1 MTLAHT
7 VAPEPTTTKTHRNA
21 RVCTV
26 LLLFVLALGLFVR
39 VYRLGSWPSLFFDEA
54 TPGVRASRVLRYGWD
69 YMMGNRLYFSPYYV
83 LVQIPAVAALGNTL
97 IALRLSSLVNGLLC
111 ILAAYATGR
120 RLWDPGR
127 ALMAAAVAAI
137 LPLSVVIGGRLAWEP
152 SLAFPLVAWAL
163 YFAVVAGQRRSVAAA
178 AASGI
183 LLALSSYAHP
193 AALLAVPGLVLGTIL
208 SGKVRV
214 YWRESVVAM
223 LLFVVLSFPSTTFI
237 RQVSATGSVNV
248 SVFTDVPNE
257 IADKRLTNPC
267 SPLAIGE
274 NIFRTLDQWTGAV
287 TTQFFLGALQEPWSL
302 PVKLVRAGCVGLWLV
317 ILVVAAR
324 HGAIGRFMVGHMLGV
339 FVAAHIFHP
348 GFVSLPH
355 KGRYLLATAVMIP
368 LLVTFVAKA
377 GGDRLS
383 RLGRH
388 AVYTMLAV
396 WVGVAVVMVSFIY
409 RNIVCDQMVMTTAI
423 GDPNKAASDYLLQH
437 VDLER
442 DLVLTPWYGAW
453 PLKYYSADQLP
464 LFTSI
469 TKSETEPVRVPDWD
483 TIEKV
488 WWLRIGDS
496 ERPPFPADLVQQ
508 YEARGDPGRLYTIWI
523 AHDTADAIAWA
534 IADYQAELE
543 KLHEAPGEH

>member
-1 MTLAHT
+1 
-7 VAPEPTTTKTHRNA
+7 
-21 RVCTV
+21 V

-214 YWRESVVAM
+214 YWRESIVAM
-223 LLFVVLSFPSTTFI
+223 LLFVVLSFPSTTFA
-237 RQVSATGSVNV
+237 RQLLATGNI
-248 SVFTDVPNE
+248 DVDIFLDAPLE
-257 IADKRLTNPC
+257 TLDMRLE
-267 SPLAIGE
+267 SPFSPVVIGE
-274 NIFRTLDQWTGAV
+274 NVFRTLDQWTGAV
-287 TTQFFLGALQEPWSL
+287 TAQFFLGPLRAPWSL
-302 PVKLVRAGCVGLWLV
+302 PIKLLRVGCVGLWLIV
-317 ILVVAAR
+317 LVVAAR
-324 HGAIGRFMVGHMLGV
+324 SGAVGRFMVGYMIGV
-339 FVAAHIFHP
+339 FVAGHISHP

-355 KGRYLLATAVMIP
+355 RGRYLFAAAVMVP
-368 LLVTFVAKA
+368 LLVSQVAKLQ
-377 GGDRLS
+377 GDSLS
-383 RLGRH
+383 RLSRH
-388 AVYTMLAV
+388 AVYVMFVV
-396 WVGVAVVMVSFIY
+396 WVGVTTVMLSFIY
-409 RNIVCDQMVMTTAI
+409 RDIVSAQMVMTTAV

-453 PLKYYSADQLP
+453 PLKFYSIDRLP
-464 LFTSI
+464 LFTAN
-469 TKSETEPVRVPDWD
+469 TRSETEPVRVPDWD
-483 TIEKV
+483 AIEKV

-508 YEARGDPGRLYTIWI
+508 YEARGAPGRLYTIWI